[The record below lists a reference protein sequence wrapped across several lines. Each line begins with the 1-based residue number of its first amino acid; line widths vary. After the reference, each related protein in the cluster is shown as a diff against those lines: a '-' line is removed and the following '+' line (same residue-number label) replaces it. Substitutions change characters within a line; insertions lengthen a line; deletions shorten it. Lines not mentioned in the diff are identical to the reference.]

1 MDPSYERR
9 FKKVKISMRLHI
21 KSRDPE
27 KSQQEKPVQPMVAWK
42 WALNDDYRDNDD
54 PKVMK

>member
-1 MDPSYERR
+1 MKDDLR
-9 FKKVKISMRLHI
+9 KLRLHI